1 MPKQGKQTLLNKRH
15 PAGDQ
20 GLRPRLE
27 RVLKWVGGITAILSL
42 VFGLHQMTQLVSN
55 LRERQRHIAEL
66 YKVGKLQ
73 QSTADYEG
81 AWASFEQA
89 LKTAEEGEQLPKLTG
104 QLGEERREL
113 RKAQE
118 DLAREW
124 LENVH
129 VRLSEGQTFSNIVDK
144 LVSVLSRGATSASGA
159 RKADL
164 LAHVGWA
171 NFLRW
176 RDGHLDLNPEQ
187 QYRQALEIDPA
198 NPYAHAHWG
207 HWKLWQREKLEDTRQ
222 HFSTAIASGRAR
234 DYVRRIQLAA
244 LKNFGEEGDSE
255 FLTVVNDM
263 RKNNEKIDT
272 WIRNYLDSIYY
283 FACSGRYDAK
293 LFTKLLAAVPA
304 TEQLA
309 TFQALFYGA
318 HDEDFDKGK
327 RPSRDACL
335 ATLLEAAGQREEAL
349 RIWLALRQNFP
360 PKDGSRLG
368 DRAQDEI
375 KRLSPRANRAQQ
387 R

>member
-1 MPKQGKQTLLNKRH
+1 MPKQGQQTLRNKRH

-20 GLRPRLE
+20 GARPRLE

-42 VFGLHQMTQLVSN
+42 LFGLHQMTQLVSN

-89 LKTAEEGEQLPKLTG
+89 LQTAEGGGQLVKLTG

-113 RKAQE
+113 RQAQE
-118 DLAREW
+118 DLAMEW
-124 LENVH
+124 LANVH
-129 VRLSEGQTFSNIVDK
+129 VRLSEGQTFSNVVDK
-144 LVSVLSRGATSASGA
+144 LVPILSRGATSASGT
-159 RKADL
+159 RQADL

-176 RDGHLDLNPEQ
+176 RDGHRGLNPEQ

-198 NPYAHAHWG
+198 NPYAHVHWG
-207 HWKLWQREKLEDTRQ
+207 HWKLWSGEKLEDTRQ

-244 LKNFGEEGDSE
+244 LKNLGAEGDRE

-263 RKNNEKIDT
+263 RKTNETIDPQSRINLYST
-272 WIRNYLDSIYY
+272 YV
-283 FACSGRYDAK
+283 FACSMRYDAD

-318 HDEDFDKGK
+318 HDEDFDEG
-327 RPSRDACL
+327 RRSGRDACL

-349 RIWLALRQNFP
+349 RIWLALRQTFP
-360 PKDGSRLG
+360 PKAGHRLG
-368 DRAQDEI
+368 DRAQDAI
-375 KRLSPRANRAQQ
+375 KRLSPRR
-387 R
+387 